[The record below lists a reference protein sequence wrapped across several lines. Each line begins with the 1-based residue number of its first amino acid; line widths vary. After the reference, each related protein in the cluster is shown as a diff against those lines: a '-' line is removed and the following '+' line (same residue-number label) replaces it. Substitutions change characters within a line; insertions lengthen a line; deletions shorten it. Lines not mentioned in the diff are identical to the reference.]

1 MGEKRKLARF
11 EVEAPARLTVG
22 SGDRNR
28 EQVDTH
34 TRDLSASGA
43 FVFLSDGEIE
53 VGAEIRI
60 EIDLTVDP
68 RLDVEDAPKG
78 VCMVGTGVVTR
89 LEETGLA
96 VSFNGHLKFA

>member
-11 EVEAPARLTVG
+11 DVEAPARVTVEAG
-22 SGDRNR
+22 ADRA
-28 EQVDTH
+28 QLDAH
-34 TRDLSASGA
+34 TRDVSASGA
-43 FVFLSDGEIE
+43 FLLLSEKKIE
-53 VGAEIRI
+53 VGTEIRI

-68 RLDVEDAPKG
+68 RLDIADAPKG
-78 VCMVGTGVVTR
+78 VCMVGTGTVTR